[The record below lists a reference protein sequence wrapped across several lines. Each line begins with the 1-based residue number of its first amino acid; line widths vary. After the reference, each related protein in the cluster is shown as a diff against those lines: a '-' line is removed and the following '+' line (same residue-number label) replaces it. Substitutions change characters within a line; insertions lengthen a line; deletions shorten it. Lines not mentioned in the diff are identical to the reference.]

1 MQHKDEEIL
10 MKQKAAA
17 KAVVDEIIEEEKQ
30 NEIDESIYEGDVHI
44 EGKTLTFSRRCIEE
58 VGISLYMPD
67 IFERMDDETRKLF
80 YPLGNAPEYIYAD
93 PEFGVPFNIAIGKT
107 QNIVP
112 DDGIPKLMDMT
123 EKLMN
128 NYGPKAKVLSNGAV
142 RLKDHNIGIMETV
155 TRGLDGG
162 VYNVM
167 IYMSINNHVVIGN
180 IHFATKYSKRLI
192 PIAKQIIDSIEFL
205 EEQDNGSNNL
215 SES

>member
-17 KAVVDEIIEEEKQ
+17 KAVAEGIIEEEKQ
-30 NEIDESIYEGDVHI
+30 RESDESIHDDVVHI
-44 EGKTLTFSRRCIEE
+44 EGKNLTFSRRCIEE
-58 VGISLYMPD
+58 AGISLYMPD
-67 IFERMDDETRKLF
+67 IFERMDDEARKLF

-93 PEFGVPFNIAIGKT
+93 PELGVPFNIAVGKT

-112 DDGIPKLMDMT
+112 DEGIPKLMGIT

-128 NYGPKAKVLSNGAV
+128 NYGPNARVLSNGTI
-142 RLKDHNIGIMETV
+142 RLNDHNIGIMETV
-155 TRGLDGG
+155 TRALDGG

-167 IYMSINNHVVIGN
+167 MYMSINNHVVIGN
-180 IHFATKYSKRLI
+180 IHFATKYSKRMI
-192 PIAKQIIDSIEFL
+192 PVAKQIIDSMEFL
-205 EEQDNGSNNL
+205 EEKDNGSNNI